1 MSEVQGTITAVLVTS
16 WSTKTVMASKAWDL
30 GNCVMKS
37 MEVVVKGSASGRGG
51 IGWSGGRG
59 RFGKFFVDWQVA
71 QPSTDSNINLRIP
84 GHPYF
89 RFTKS
94 KGLRRPG
101 MSPRWEAAWE
111 LKIFFTTENDLGIH
125 K

>member
-37 MEVVVKGSASGRGG
+37 MDVVVKGSALGRGG

-59 RFGKFFVDWQVA
+59 RFGRFFVDWQVA
-71 QPSTDSNINLRIP
+71 QPSTYSNISLRIP
-84 GHPYF
+84 GHQYC
-89 RFTKS
+89 RLTRS
-94 KGLRRPG
+94 RVLRRPG
-101 MSPRWEAAWE
+101 CPAVGES
-111 LKIFFTTENDLGIH
+111 
-125 K
+125 